1 MELDRLTIKS
11 QSALQEAHR
20 QASSRHHQQ
29 IEPDHVLYA
38 LLTDPEGVIFPL
50 LHQLGVVPKQ
60 LRDEVGEAL
69 DSKPKVYAEGVQVG
83 LSPATARLLEGAGRE
98 AEQLTDE
105 YISTEHILLALLQS
119 DGPVARLLAD
129 AGLTHDGVLAALAEV
144 RGVIG

>member
-1 MELDRLTIKS
+1 M
-11 QSALQEAHR
+11 
-20 QASSRHHQQ
+20 
-29 IEPDHVLYA
+29 LYA
-38 LLTDPEGVIFPL
+38 LLTDPEGVIFPCCISSGWSRSSL
-50 LHQLGVVPKQ
+50 
-60 LRDEVGEAL
+60 DEVGEAL

-129 AGLTHDGVLAALAEV
+129 AGLTPRRPGRGPWSHRVTSQNPEDTFQALERFGRDLTEQA
-144 RGVIG
+144 RKGSSTR